1 MKQTTDHKDQ
11 YDAAMKRVDRII
23 AELDEDIVLLTAKK
37 AYMLGQRE
45 AIIRTQEDHH
55 ADYQN

>member
-1 MKQTTDHKDQ
+1 MKQTTDHKEQ

-23 AELDEDIVLLTAKK
+23 AELDEELARINAKK
-37 AYMLGQRE
+37 DYMLGQRE